1 MVKGQRGAT
10 WKKEHWNHSRTNYT
24 WIKAYILII
33 KDNEISS
40 KRWHVLLLLKNED
53 SFAQGSISSY
63 DSEYGSIKKK
73 DKFNYVWQHTKNK
86 VKRQKKWQTKGN
98 VWNSLITDKRIS
110 FLMCKELLA
119 INEGRRLWRQFQL
132 KEIWIALKHKM
143 PHSSLIFREIQ
154 IKPPTRY
161 CTLLIRSAKMNLDT
175 LKPWW
180 NTDNQDTD
188 RNNLLSEVLW
198 KHLST
203 VQVQLPWHPITP
215 LLKICPIYSPV
226 WKVICTQHLVQ
237 VCYPEGTGYINYSA
251 SIQRILCSFQK
262 KEAVL
267 QKRIQKNLLHSWERR
282 RCRTVW
288 ILLRKKKERS

>member
-1 MVKGQRGAT
+1 MNLVYNKSISGRENMTLSENGHRTTGSHLEKGALKSYQDQL
-10 WKKEHWNHSRTNYT
+10 H
-24 WIKAYILII
+24 WIKAYTLVI
-33 KDNEISS
+33 KDNEIRS
-40 KRWHVLLLLKNED
+40 KRWHVLLFLRNED

-63 DSEYGSIKKK
+63 DSQYGSIKKINSTMYDSTPKTKLK
-73 DKFNYVWQHTKNK
+73 DK
-86 VKRQKKWQTKGN
+86 KKWQTKGN

-110 FLMCKELLA
+110 FLMSKELLA
-119 INEGRRLWRQFQL
+119 INEGQRLWRQYQL
-132 KEIWIALKHKM
+132 KEIRTALKHKM
-143 PHSSLIFREIQ
+143 PHTSLIFRETQ

-161 CTLLIRSAKMNLDT
+161 CISLIRSAKIKLDT

-203 VQVQLPWHPITP
+203 LQEQLPWHPIIP
-215 LLKICPIYSPV
+215 LLKLCPTYSPV

-237 VCYPEGTGYINYSA
+237 VCRPEGTGYINYSA

-262 KEAVL
+262 KEAVR
-267 QKRIQKNLLHSWERR
+267 QKRIQKHLLHS
-282 RCRTVW
+282 
-288 ILLRKKKERS
+288 